1 MTMKRYLT
9 ATVAALPL
17 LAGCTTTSASVPTPV
32 VAENDAAH
40 QEQGAVT
47 GVQPMQEERWSWNC
61 PRDQK
66 SFIIPDMEGLATLR
80 EAAHFF
86 PGRER
91 AQIRRTGHGE
101 ATALVRRVED
111 TGMSRLLLYKL
122 DGKWFVD
129 QMTACQ
135 PNR

>member
-1 MTMKRYLT
+1 VRFCRSTCNLR
-9 ATVAALPL
+9 PL
-17 LAGCTTTSASVPTPV
+17 L
-32 VAENDAAH
+32 
-40 QEQGAVT
+40 
-47 GVQPMQEERWSWNC
+47 
-61 PRDQK
+61 
-66 SFIIPDMEGLATLR
+66 
-80 EAAHFF
+80 
-86 PGRER
+86 PGREL

>member
-1 MTMKRYLT
+1 MTMRRYLT
-9 ATVAALPL
+9 ATVATLPL
-17 LAGCTTTSASVPTPV
+17 LTGCAATSAGVSRPV
-32 VAENDAAH
+32 VAEHDAAR

-47 GVQPMQEERWSWNC
+47 SVQPMQERWSWNC
-61 PRDQK
+61 PRGQK
-66 SFIIPDMEGLATLR
+66 RFIIPGMLGLATLR

-101 ATALVRRVED
+101 ATALVRGVE
-111 TGMSRLLLYKL
+111 GQGPSRLLLYKL

-129 QMTACQ
+129 QITVCQ
-135 PNR
+135 SNR